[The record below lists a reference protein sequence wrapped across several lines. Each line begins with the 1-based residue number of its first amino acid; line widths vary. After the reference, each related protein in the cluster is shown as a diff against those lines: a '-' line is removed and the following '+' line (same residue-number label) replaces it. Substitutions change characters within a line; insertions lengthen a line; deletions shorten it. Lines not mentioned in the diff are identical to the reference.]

1 MAQNLWWAAGYNVV
15 AIPLAAGAFRL
26 TELAGEIGVSESTV
40 RRDLEFWQGQRLLKR
55 IHGGAMFV
63 GDGSTLPPLEERSAE
78 HTGEKH
84 CRCAKRSSFDGRV
97 RGQSRLHRPLRV
109 GPAVPVLLAVGALIG
124 AGKRTFPRAQEHHGH
139 TFRCC

>member
-1 MAQNLWWAAGYNVV
+1 VSRQGFV
-15 AIPLAAGAFRL
+15 RL

-78 HTGEKH
+78 HTGEKQLI
-84 CRCAKRSSFDGRV
+84 AKAAAARIHDGD
-97 RGQSRLHRPLRV
+97 
-109 GPAVPVLLAVGALIG
+109 AVLLDGGTTTLEVAKLLVNRPVQVVTNSLPI
-124 AGKRTFPRAQEHHGH
+124 AQLLASSRE
-139 TFRCC
+139 T

>member
-15 AIPLAAGAFRL
+15 AIPLAAGVFAPWGIVL
-26 TELAGEIGVSESTV
+26 HPPVGAVLMSLSNVVDQCPAAA
-40 RRDLEFWQGQRLLKR
+40 RRTAVNGSSRKR
-55 IHGGAMFV
+55 SI
-63 GDGSTLPPLEERSAE
+63 DGIRRGIMRTSD
-78 HTGEKH
+78 